1 MLIYILNRITI
12 IANFVGYDCNTSNI
26 NISEFLKFKAEI
38 SKFNKLQHDY

>member
-12 IANFVGYDCNTSNI
+12 IANFVGYDCNTS
-26 NISEFLKFKAEI
+26 ISEFLKFKAEI